1 MSAEGVKARGKRNAS
16 DVRVD
21 LPIVRNLID
30 FSWHEYYDKS
40 VNLFSRQP
48 AFARQPFNIGKLL
61 FLLPLLVVLPVVVWA
76 VLTQR
81 IELRKKAAPAPIICW
96 NKAVEVDGQLQWPD
110 SCKGEPTTTA
120 PIACAQLLVP
130 LTDDEIMQYNDWVA
144 IGKPY
149 IPDCGIPMATPT
161 PDYYSSP
168 TPVALQQECGLC
180 SAPNDCMSGLTCQ
193 YVPTP
198 TPSCPNGPDGPCSMP
213 ANYPY
218 QACVKIDGTSA
229 CPPLP
234 PSPTYYPT
242 PTYYST
248 PTPYASPY
256 ISPTPWS
263 TPSPTP
269 TPTPACNRQPFTLT
283 MVPSNQT
290 EYPGQTVGYTVTV
303 ANNDSSTCSPT
314 SLNLSGV
321 APPAP
326 ASGWSFGITPN
337 PYFVLQSGQTTQFTL
352 SAASPISATPDTYT
366 IGAQLIDASYTIN
379 VSTSATLTLKQPPP
393 LHLKFLVK
401 FIGVTG
407 AGAEGAQI
415 TVKFLKPDGD
425 TLALTEP
432 LTVTHRQGG
441 VYEAYVKLTNPPP
454 AGERYAVFV
463 KGEKHLVKKFCTQT
477 GQTTNCSTTF
487 GSITMPVPTT
497 DEPIHTFDF
506 SGLALEPGD
515 LPEQDGRADKA
526 DFDKIKAVL
535 GKASTDVT
543 AEDRMVAD
551 LNYDG
556 VINIMD
562 AFLMRQTLETR
573 YDEQ

>member
-1 MSAEGVKARGKRNAS
+1 
-16 DVRVD
+16 
-21 LPIVRNLID
+21 
-30 FSWHEYYDKS
+30 
-40 VNLFSRQP
+40 
-48 AFARQPFNIGKLL
+48 
-61 FLLPLLVVLPVVVWA
+61 
-76 VLTQR
+76 
-81 IELRKKAAPAPIICW
+81 
-96 NKAVEVDGQLQWPD
+96 
-110 SCKGEPTTTA
+110 
-120 PIACAQLLVP
+120 
-130 LTDDEIMQYNDWVA
+130 
-144 IGKPY
+144 
-149 IPDCGIPMATPT
+149 
-161 PDYYSSP
+161 
-168 TPVALQQECGLC
+168 
-180 SAPNDCMSGLTCQ
+180 
-193 YVPTP
+193 
-198 TPSCPNGPDGPCSMP
+198 
-213 ANYPY
+213 
-218 QACVKIDGTSA
+218 
-229 CPPLP
+229 
-234 PSPTYYPT
+234 
-242 PTYYST
+242 
-248 PTPYASPY
+248 
-256 ISPTPWS
+256 
-263 TPSPTP
+263 
-269 TPTPACNRQPFTLT
+269 

-463 KGEKHLVKKFCTQT
+463 KGEKHLVKKFCAQT

-497 DEPIHTFDF
+497 DEPIHTTGGGAS
-506 SGLALEPGD
+506 SGDVSGAAGGNPLLAEPVPT
-515 LPEQDGRADKA
+515 LIPEHNATDAPTT
-526 DFDKIKAVL
+526 VP
-535 GKASTDVT
+535 AST
-543 AEDRMVAD
+543 AAIMAKMVRFE
-551 LNYDG
+551 
-556 VINIMD
+556 I
-562 AFLMRQTLETR
+562 
-573 YDEQ
+573 